1 MGYRPWGLKESDT
14 TKHTHTQTHWA
25 STIVVYRSC
34 SEGFDIMVAIVD
46 FYQIHGMPVGK
57 IVGAF

>member
-1 MGYRPWGLKESDT
+1 MQTLRPLKIMRMVNITFIGQNSPDI
-14 TKHTHTQTHWA
+14 KN
-25 STIVVYRSC
+25 SKKLR
-34 SEGFDIMVAIVD
+34 FDIMVAIVD